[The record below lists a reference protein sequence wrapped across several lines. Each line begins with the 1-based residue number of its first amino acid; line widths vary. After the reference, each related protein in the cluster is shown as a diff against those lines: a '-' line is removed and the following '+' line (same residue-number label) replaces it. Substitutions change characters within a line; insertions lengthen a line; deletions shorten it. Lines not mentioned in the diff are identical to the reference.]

1 MRRVRHGG
9 VRGSAQDGADA
20 VAAPLCAGV
29 MGRGDTQRPE
39 GEYPNI

>member
-1 MRRVRHGG
+1 MRGVRHGG
-9 VRGSAQDGADA
+9 VRGAAQDRADA

-29 MGRGDTQRPE
+29 MGRRDTQRPE